1 MQTRYS
7 SHKCL
12 DSGAAARAHYLE
24 KQWLLTLLESMKEK
38 EGKHL
43 VLKGFQPNRVQ
54 FCIPGSAL
62 ESRTAFFLSLFLPP
76 CLVPALEDTNQII
89 FEWSNHRKA
98 VWDKLQEVWE
108 RPEECRVDALMGCAP
123 HCCLNACGQGAVL
136 QVMLGSKSR
145 NYFKVKIALNSVEV
159 ERET

>member
-1 MQTRYS
+1 
-7 SHKCL
+7 
-12 DSGAAARAHYLE
+12 
-24 KQWLLTLLESMKEK
+24 MKEK

-43 VLKGFQPNRVQ
+43 ILKGFQPTRVQ
-54 FCIPGSAL
+54 FCIPGSVF
-62 ESRTAFFLSLFLPP
+62 ENRTAFFLSLFLPP

-89 FEWSNHRKA
+89 FEWSHSGKA
-98 VWDKLQEVWE
+98 VWDKLQEIWE
-108 RPEECRVDALMGCAP
+108 RPEDCRVEALMGCAP

-145 NYFKVKIALNSVEV
+145 NYFKVKIALNSVKV

>member
-89 FEWSNHRKA
+89 FEWPFGKA

-108 RPEECRVDALMGCAP
+108 RPEECRVEALMGCAP
-123 HCCLNACGQGAVL
+123 HCCLNACGQGRCSA
-136 QVMLGSKSR
+136 GSVR
-145 NYFKVKIALNSVEV
+145 IKVKKLFQSKD
-159 ERET
+159 RT

>member
-12 DSGAAARAHYLE
+12 DSGTAARAHYLE
-24 KQWLLTLLESMKEK
+24 KQWLLTLLENMKEK

-54 FCIPGSAL
+54 FCIPGSVL
-62 ESRTAFFLSLFLPP
+62 ESRTAFFLSLSLPP

-89 FEWSNHRKA
+89 FEWSNHGKA
-98 VWDKLQEVWE
+98 VWDKL
-108 RPEECRVDALMGCAP
+108 
-123 HCCLNACGQGAVL
+123 
-136 QVMLGSKSR
+136 
-145 NYFKVKIALNSVEV
+145 
-159 ERET
+159 